1 MSEAEYP
8 QYCSCATCT
17 AKKNER
23 LARKQQ
29 QALFNQELIKQ
40 ERQIKEERELKAKQD
55 AYRAELEKR
64 KPAPVPPPH
73 ADQQSIFAK
82 SIKVP
87 KGHSCYPDA
96 CAPFEA
102 LSNYGDFAVLS
113 TTDAITAEGAALHL
127 IGGSVDA
134 LTLSGRLGKGAL
146 ALGRTAPIA
155 AGSTAAG
162 SATVAAG
169 LLAGTVAMLI
179 PNTSLSS
186 DAAFYTRED
195 FADLTAANT
204 GVRINIKYLPEESVS
219 AFGVYVGNN
228 PAWRSVPLIAA
239 TEQGEKLVADL
250 GDGIGLIWTPA
261 AGTRDKP
268 AIPALQGAPQL
279 PGIFVYPE
287 AEQAE
292 QFYEHPVNE
301 QDFRDAIIWFPT
313 RPELS
318 PIYLAVSLRDGPGVV
333 TGNGEDVTGIWLAG
347 AGEGVGVP
355 IPTRIADQFR
365 GRKYSSFGTFRKAFW
380 RAVVKD
386 VELSAHYES
395 DIIERMKRGNA
406 PVVRY
411 SDSAGDRWS
420 YEIHHIEWISKGG
433 AVYDIDNLRVTTP
446 KNHIESHRGTNDE
459 R

>member
-1 MSEAEYP
+1 MSEVKYP
-8 QYCSCATCT
+8 KHCSCATCA
-17 AKKNER
+17 AKKNAR
-23 LARKQQ
+23 PARKQQ
-29 QALFNQELIKQ
+29 ALFDQELIKQ
-40 ERQIKEERELKAKQD
+40 ERQDKEERELKARRD
-55 AYRAELEKR
+55 AYRAELEKL
-64 KPAPVPPPH
+64 KPAPVPPPP
-73 ADQQSIFAK
+73 ANQQRIFAK
-82 SIKVP
+82 SIEVP
-87 KGHSCYPDA
+87 KGHSCYPQA
-96 CAPFEA
+96 CAPFEV
-102 LSNYGDFAVLS
+102 LRNYGDFAVLS
-113 TTDAITAEGAALHL
+113 TTEAITADGAALHL
-127 IGGSVDA
+127 IDGSVDA

-146 ALGRTAPIA
+146 ALGRTIPIA
-155 AGSTAAG
+155 AGSAAG
-162 SATVAAG
+162 GATVAAG

-228 PAWRSVPLIAA
+228 PLWRSVPLIAA

-279 PGIFVYPE
+279 PGIFVFPE
-287 AEQAE
+287 AEKAE

-313 RPELS
+313 RPELP

-333 TGNGEDVTGIWLAG
+333 TGIGEDVTGIWLAG
-347 AGEGVGVP
+347 AGEGLGVP
-355 IPTRIADQFR
+355 IPTRIADQLR
-365 GRKYSSFGTFRKAFW
+365 GRKYSSFGAFRGALW
-380 RAVVKD
+380 RLV
-386 VELSAHYES
+386 SADPLQASQFTER
-395 DIIERMKRGNA
+395 DLTRMKKGKAKRALEHEAVGG
-406 PVVRY
+406 RQ
-411 SDSAGDRWS
+411 SL
-420 YEIHHIEWISKGG
+420 ELHHLEHIADGG
-433 AVYDIDNLRVTTP
+433 AVYDLDNIHVNTP
-446 KNHIESHRGTNDE
+446 RNHINLHRKKLGG